1 MKSKDELSRDFL
13 KINRLHRDL
22 KWMVYDPEYSHEE
35 LKVAV
40 KILAQIKESIEKKLG
55 N

>member
-1 MKSKDELSRDFL
+1 MKTKNELSRDFL

-22 KWMVYDPEYSHEE
+22 KWLVYDPEYSREE
-35 LKVAV
+35 LKRAV
-40 KILAQIKESIEKKLG
+40 EVLGNIKQSIEKKLE